1 MKDERWLNIALTLIN
16 NVPAVAAGFLSATL
30 RCGTAKGFAMGLSD
44 WTDLDVLSRKIADGE
59 ERLERARVTQNH
71 GLVKLLEKQ
80 LAAAETLRDRML
92 SQIATYLT
100 SSRTSTE
107 QHPASLPEISAAPP
121 QPIATEEPSKGIDT
135 MWNQLSRA
143 DLERTKRDLD
153 ARRSEMLARH
163 AEELKALEADKAEI
177 DILEQAID
185 AIARKFNIGSAEVV
199 SLGRATVSQA
209 G

>member
-1 MKDERWLNIALTLIN
+1 PSPR
-16 NVPAVAAGFLSATL
+16 GFLSDTL

-44 WTDLDVLSRKIADGE
+44 WTDLDVLSRKIADCE
-59 ERLERARVTQNH
+59 ARLERARVTQNH

-100 SSRTSTE
+100 SSPTSTE
-107 QHPASLPEISAAPP
+107 QHAASSPEISAAPL
-121 QPIATEEPSKGIDT
+121 QSIATEEPSKGIDT

-163 AEELKALEADKAEI
+163 AEELKALRLIRPRSISSNRPSMPSRVSSK
-177 DILEQAID
+177 
-185 AIARKFNIGSAEVV
+185 SAAQK
-199 SLGRATVSQA
+199 SSP
-209 G
+209 

>member
-1 MKDERWLNIALTLIN
+1 MYRPSLR
-16 NVPAVAAGFLSATL
+16 GFLSDTL

-71 GLVKLLEKQ
+71 GLVKLLEKE

-92 SQIATYLT
+92 SQIATYLI

-107 QHPASLPEISAAPP
+107 HPSSSPEISAAPP
-121 QPIATEEPSKGIDT
+121 QSIGTAEPSKGVNT